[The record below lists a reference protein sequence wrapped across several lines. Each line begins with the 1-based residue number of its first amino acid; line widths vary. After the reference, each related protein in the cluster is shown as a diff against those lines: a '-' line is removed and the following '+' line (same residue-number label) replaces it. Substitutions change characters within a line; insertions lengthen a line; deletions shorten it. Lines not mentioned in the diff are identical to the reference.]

1 MSPVSDWS
9 EVVEDPV
16 FGMRM
21 RFALRDDGS
30 DDGVS
35 LVEVWADPGGGV
47 SVAHFHPK
55 MEERFEVLEG
65 EVKFTADGDEV
76 VARPGDPPVVVKPGV
91 RHKFENVGAAEAHL
105 MTEAD
110 PGDPD
115 LQEFLT
121 RAAALARQGA
131 YTRHGIPRGLGH
143 LLEAADFA
151 ERYRDSTVL
160 TGPAFPPPRLQPLLL
175 GPLARLHRWR
185 MRRANS

>member
-1 MSPVSDWS
+1 MKAADWS
-9 EVVEDPV
+9 EVVDDPV
-16 FGMRM
+16 FAMRM
-21 RFALRDDGS
+21 RFAQRDD
-30 DDGVS
+30 DVL
-35 LVEVWADPGGGV
+35 LVELWADPGGGV
-47 SVAHFHPK
+47 SVAHYHPV

-65 EVKFTADGDEV
+65 EVKFTADGDDV
-76 VARPGDPPVVVKPGV
+76 IARPGDPAVVVKPGV
-91 RHKFENVGAAEAHL
+91 RHKFENVGETEAHV

-131 YTRHGIPRGLGH
+131 YTRRGIPRGLGH
-143 LLEAADFA
+143 LMEAADFA

-175 GPLARLHRWR
+175 GPLAWLHRR
-185 MRRANS
+185 RRAA

>member
-1 MSPVSDWS
+1 MKATDWS

-16 FGMRM
+16 FAMRM
-21 RFALRDDGS
+21 RFAQRDDG
-30 DDGVS
+30 VL
-35 LVEVWADPGGGV
+35 LVELWADPDGGV
-47 SVAHFHPK
+47 SVAHYHPV

-65 EVKFTADGDEV
+65 EVTFTADGDDV
-76 VARPGDPPVVVKPGV
+76 VARAGDPPVVVRPGV
-91 RHKFENVGAAEAHL
+91 RHKFLNSGETEARV

-121 RAAALARQGA
+121 RAAALARKGA
-131 YTRHGIPRGLGH
+131 YNRHGIPKGPGA

-151 ERYRDSTVL
+151 ERYRDSTVI

-175 GPLARLHRWR
+175 GPLAWLHRR
-185 MRRANS
+185 RRRAD

>member
-1 MSPVSDWS
+1 MAAVGEWS

-21 RFALRDDGS
+21 RFAQRDD
-30 DDGVS
+30 DVL

-55 MEERFEVLEG
+55 MEERFEVLAG
-65 EVKFTADGDEV
+65 EVKFTADRDHV

-91 RHKFENVGAAEAHL
+91 RHRFENIGDTEAHV

-121 RAAALARQGA
+121 RAAALARRGA
-131 YTRHGIPRGLGH
+131 YTRHGIPKGPGA
-143 LLEAADFA
+143 LLEAAEFA

-175 GPLARLHRWR
+175 GPLARLQRWR
-185 MRRANS
+185 ARRAKS

>member
-1 MSPVSDWS
+1 VTADTTTWS

-16 FGMRM
+16 FEMRM
-21 RFALRDDGS
+21 RFAQR

-35 LVEVWADPGGGV
+35 LVELWADPGGGV

-65 EVKFTADGDEV
+65 EVTFTADKEEV
-76 VARPGDPPVVVKPGV
+76 VARPGDPPVVVKPGM
-91 RHKFENVGAAEAHL
+91 RHTFRNTGSTEAHL

-121 RAAALARQGA
+121 RAAALARRGA
-131 YTRHGIPRGLGH
+131 YNRHGIPKSPGY
-143 LLEAADFA
+143 LLEAAEFA

-160 TGPAFPPPRLQPLLL
+160 TGPAFPPPGLQPLLL

-185 MRRANS
+185 VKRAAR